1 MDRKFALEI
10 VRQAMAIPG
19 VNRSTIARELKIDA
33 SQVSRIAAGRFAKL
47 EGNALKVCRYAQ
59 HLVQEQET
67 QIKASNFS
75 DVERKLARLSAINP
89 WAAQAVSDL
98 INALTEG
105 SSSS

>member
-19 VNRSTIARELKIDA
+19 VNRSKIARELKIDA

-59 HLVQEQET
+59 HLVQEHATPNE
-67 QIKASNFS
+67 APNFS
-75 DVERKLARLSAINP
+75 DIERKLARLSAINP

-98 INALTEG
+98 IDALSEG
-105 SSSS
+105 SLSR